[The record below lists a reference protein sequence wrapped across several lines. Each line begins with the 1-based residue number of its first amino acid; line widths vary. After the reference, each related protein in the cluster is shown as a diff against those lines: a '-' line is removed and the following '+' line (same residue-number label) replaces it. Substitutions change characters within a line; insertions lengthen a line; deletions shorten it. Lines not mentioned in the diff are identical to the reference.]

1 MSAPARQLR
10 ELEAPPKRPVPT
22 RAAPAARTTAA
33 RPRPASP
40 PQQRARTR
48 RGFHLAF
55 WILSATVV
63 SAIVVA
69 IVALNAMVVNTTYR
83 LESAQQTLVDLR
95 AERESLSIEVA
106 TRSAPA
112 EIAAW
117 AIERHMVKPTDV
129 VILRVAGVGSG
140 A

>member
-1 MSAPARQLR
+1 MSAPARKLQEPAALPAR
-10 ELEAPPKRPVPT
+10 TVPT
-22 RAAPAARTTAA
+22 RAAPAARPTAG
-33 RPRPASP
+33 RPPLASP
-40 PQQRARTR
+40 PQPRARPR

-83 LESAQQTLVDLR
+83 LEGAQQALVDLR

-117 AIERHMVKPTDV
+117 ATERHMVKPEDV